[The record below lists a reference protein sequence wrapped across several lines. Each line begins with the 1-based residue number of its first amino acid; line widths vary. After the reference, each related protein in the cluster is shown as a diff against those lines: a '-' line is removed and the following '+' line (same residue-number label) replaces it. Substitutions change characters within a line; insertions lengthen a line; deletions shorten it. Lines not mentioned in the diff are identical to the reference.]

1 MDLEFSIVL
10 FENEG
15 YATARGDKGVQD
27 ILAAKTDSGYIKEG
41 TFPIIITLYQSCWK
55 WWISP
60 KHQEID
66 FLCSLLIPGL
76 TDLYG
81 RTNLSN
87 KE

>member
-41 TFPIIITLYQSCWK
+41 TFPIIITLYQSCWNGGSVQSTK
-55 WWISP
+55 KSI
-60 KHQEID
+60 
-66 FLCSLLIPGL
+66 FYVLC
-76 TDLYG
+76 
-81 RTNLSN
+81 
-87 KE
+87 

>member
-41 TFPIIITLYQSCWK
+41 TFQHAI
-55 WWISP
+55 
-60 KHQEID
+60 
-66 FLCSLLIPGL
+66 
-76 TDLYG
+76 
-81 RTNLSN
+81 
-87 KE
+87 